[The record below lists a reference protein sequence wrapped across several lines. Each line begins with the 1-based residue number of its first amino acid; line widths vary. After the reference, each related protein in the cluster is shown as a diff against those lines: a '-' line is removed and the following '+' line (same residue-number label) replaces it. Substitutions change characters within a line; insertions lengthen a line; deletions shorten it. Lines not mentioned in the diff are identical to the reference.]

1 MYLCIMN
8 QPSPT
13 YRPTTAIAMPCD
25 VEIFHTFTGK
35 EKDAETGY
43 GYFGARYM
51 DHELTTMWLSVDP
64 MSDKY
69 PSISP
74 YAYCAW
80 NPVKLVDPDGMDWYR
95 TTDADGKAHEQW
107 LKRSTATYTDK
118 DGHKWTNV
126 GTDRVTLRNNTVIH
140 QFQTIDKNGEYHL
153 HTKTYTD
160 NDLYSSMLAIAGLYS
175 SAAEMMA
182 EHNGTSFTFRYNPSA
197 KGVRLTF
204 YHNWGGGGRAHIKP
218 IKLTPILRT
227 AGKVFSF
234 AGSIVATVQFA
245 NANSIEQKC
254 EYAKDVMVGVS
265 SIFYPPLGIYWALG
279 GRKLEQINTE
289 KMIERVKDGYNPG
302 LMINQPSK

>member
-1 MYLCIMN
+1 
-8 QPSPT
+8 
-13 YRPTTAIAMPCD
+13 
-25 VEIFHTFTGK
+25 
-35 EKDAETGY
+35 
-43 GYFGARYM
+43 
-51 DHELTTMWLSVDP
+51 
-64 MSDKY
+64 
-69 PSISP
+69 
-74 YAYCAW
+74 
-80 NPVKLVDPDGMDWYR
+80 
-95 TTDADGKAHEQW
+95 
-107 LKRSTATYTDK
+107 
-118 DGHKWTNV
+118 
-126 GTDRVTLRNNTVIH
+126 
-140 QFQTIDKNGEYHL
+140 
-153 HTKTYTD
+153 
-160 NDLYSSMLAIAGLYS
+160 MLAIAGLYS

-254 EYAKDVMVGVS
+254 EYAKDVMVEVS